1 MSKQER
7 KMETVSN
14 NFAWHESIMDKN
26 RSIQKSGGACFP
38 AVPAM
43 WTVLVQKAMIVTNL
57 QLWFIL
63 LKAKLFW

>member
-1 MSKQER
+1 
-7 KMETVSN
+7 
-14 NFAWHESIMDKN
+14 MDKN

-63 LKAKLFW
+63 LKAKLF